1 MMRYSRTRER
11 TPRQRWGRSKVR
23 VEKARMSNQHLSQ
36 MALIGSALL
45 AVGLLLARPVLGQ
58 DRVVLSGDR
67 VAVYNLAGEVEV
79 VPGTGS
85 DVVVEVMRGG
95 SDGDRL
101 EIEVGEVRGRE
112 ALRVIYP
119 SDRVI
124 YPEMGRGSN
133 TNLRVQGNGT
143 FFNGRGGERVRIS
156 GRGSGLEAHADIRIS
171 MPPGADVAVYLAAGE
186 GTGND
191 LRGNLLMHTGSG
203 AVDVSRITGN
213 VELDT
218 GSGSIRVFDVEGDV
232 SADTGSGSINLER
245 VRGRKLNAD
254 TGSGH
259 VEGVDVTFDEVVVD
273 TGSGHIRMD
282 GLTAT
287 DVLCDTGSGS
297 VTLELLSD
305 IQSLDVDTGSG
316 SVRLTVPE
324 NFGAE
329 VEFDT
334 GSGGIDV
341 DLSARIAEA
350 KRDYFRGTIGDGN
363 GRVVVDTGSGG
374 ISIRHR

>member
-1 MMRYSRTRER
+1 
-11 TPRQRWGRSKVR
+11 
-23 VEKARMSNQHLSQ
+23 MSNQHLSQ
-36 MALIGSALL
+36 VALVGSALL

-58 DRVVLSGDR
+58 ERVVLSGDR

-85 DVVVEVMRGG
+85 DVVVEVTRGG
-95 SDGDRL
+95 GDGDRL

-119 SDRVI
+119 SDRVV
-124 YPEMGRGSN
+124 YSGMGRGSN
-133 TNLRVQGNGT
+133 TNIRVQDNGT

-156 GRGSGLEAHADIRIS
+156 GRGSGLEAHANLRIT
-171 MPPGADVAVYLAAGE
+171 MPAGADVAVYLAAGE

-191 LRGNLLMHTGSG
+191 LEGNLLMHTGSG
-203 AVDVSRITGN
+203 SVDVSRITGN

-218 GSGSIRVFDVEGDV
+218 GSGSIRVSDVEGDV
-232 SADTGSGSINLER
+232 SADTGSGSIDING
-245 VRGRKLNAD
+245 VRGRTLNAD

-259 VEGVDVTFDEVVVD
+259 VEGMDVSVVELSVD
-273 TGSGHIRMD
+273 TGSGHIRFD
-282 GLTAT
+282 RLTAT
-287 DVLCDTGSGS
+287 DILCDTGSGS

-305 IQSLDVDTGSG
+305 VESLDVDTGSG

-324 NFGAE
+324 TFGAE

-341 DLSARIAEA
+341 DLPARIAEA
-350 KRDYFRGTIGDGN
+350 KRDYFRGTIGDGD